1 MEKILAI
8 LGILIVTGLVYCL
21 SRDKKNIN
29 WKTVLTAL
37 LVQIALAGIL
47 ILTPAWKVVEWLSN
61 LVSNILGYATEGI
74 VFVFGDLATSGFS
87 LFLSSLM
94 PVVFTSALVGLL
106 FHFGII
112 QKIIKVIG
120 ILLAKLF
127 NVDTI
132 VMVNSIANSFL
143 GQSDSLFV
151 TKNYLPKVKD
161 SVIFATLVGG
171 MTSISVGVI
180 GLYMGFGA
188 SLEWIIISMPL
199 TVLGSFTFT
208 QIIFPTKYEDVDKLE
223 IEATKGSNCLET
235 MVNYGRDGFNG
246 VIGVTIALLVFISL
260 VALVN
265 GILPFDLTLEGI
277 LGIVFRPLAFLMGVP
292 SNEVNMVAEILA
304 TKLVLNEA
312 VAFGLPTFAMLSV
325 KAKAM
330 MTVALC
336 GFAGFGSIGILIGTY
351 TAIAPDKVKVVAK
364 YGMLALI
371 TATLVNI
378 LSGTIVG
385 LFL

>member
-8 LGILIVTGLVYCL
+8 LGILVVTGLVYGL
-21 SRDKKNIN
+21 SQDKKNIN

-37 LVQIALAGIL
+37 LVQIGFAGIM

-61 LVSNILGYATEGI
+61 LVSNILGYANEGI

-106 FHFGII
+106 FHFGIL

-180 GLYMGFGA
+180 GLYVGFGA

-223 IEATKGSNCLET
+223 IEATTGSNCLET

-265 GILPFDLTLEGI
+265 GILPFGLTLEGI

-336 GFAGFGSIGILIGTY
+336 GFAGFASIGILIGTY
-351 TAIAPDKVKVVAK
+351 TAIAPEKVKVVAK

>member
-8 LGILIVTGLVYCL
+8 LGILIVTGLVYGM
-21 SRDKKNIN
+21 SQDKKNIN

-37 LVQIALAGIL
+37 LVQIGFAGIM

-61 LVSNILGYATEGI
+61 LVSNILGYANEGI

-106 FHFGII
+106 FHFGIL

-180 GLYMGFGA
+180 GLYVGFGA

-223 IEATKGSNCLET
+223 IEATTGSNCLET

-265 GILPFDLTLEGI
+265 GILPFGLTLEGI

-292 SNEVNMVAEILA
+292 LNEVNMVAEILA

-336 GFAGFGSIGILIGTY
+336 GFAGFASIGILIGTY
-351 TAIAPDKVKVVAK
+351 TAIAPEKVKVVAK
-364 YGMLALI
+364 YGMLALL

>member
-8 LGILIVTGLVYCL
+8 LGILIVTGLVYGM
-21 SRDKKNIN
+21 SQDKKNIN

-37 LVQIALAGIL
+37 LVQIGFAGIM

-61 LVSNILGYATEGI
+61 LVSNILGYANEGI

-106 FHFGII
+106 FHFGIL

-180 GLYMGFGA
+180 GLYVGFGA

-208 QIIFPTKYEDVDKLE
+208 QIIFPTRYEDVDKLE
-223 IEATKGSNCLET
+223 IEATTGSNCLET

-265 GILPFDLTLEGI
+265 GILPFGLTLEGI

-292 SNEVNMVAEILA
+292 LNEVNMVAEILA

-336 GFAGFGSIGILIGTY
+336 GFAGFASIGILIGTY
-351 TAIAPDKVKVVAK
+351 TAIAPEKVKVVAK
-364 YGMLALI
+364 YGMLALL

>member
-61 LVSNILGYATEGI
+61 LVSNILEYATEGI

>member
-1 MEKILAI
+1 MEKLIAI
-8 LGILIVTGLVYCL
+8 LGILIVTGLVYGM
-21 SRDKKNIN
+21 SQDKKNIN

-37 LVQIALAGIL
+37 LVQIGFAGIM

-61 LVSNILGYATEGI
+61 LVSNILGYANEGI

-106 FHFGII
+106 FHFGIL

-180 GLYMGFGA
+180 GLYVGFGA

-208 QIIFPTKYEDVDKLE
+208 QIIFPTRYEDVDKLE
-223 IEATKGSNCLET
+223 IEATTGSNCLET

-265 GILPFDLTLEGI
+265 GILPFGLTLEGI

-292 SNEVNMVAEILA
+292 LNEVNMVAEILA

-336 GFAGFGSIGILIGTY
+336 GFAGFASIGILIGTY
-351 TAIAPDKVKVVAK
+351 TAIAPEKVKVVAK
-364 YGMLALI
+364 YGMLALL

>member
-1 MEKILAI
+1 MEKIIAI
-8 LGILIVTGLVYCL
+8 LGILIVTGLVYGM
-21 SRDKKNIN
+21 SQDKKNIN

-47 ILTPAWKVVEWLSN
+47 ILTPAWKIVEWLSN
-61 LVSNILGYATEGI
+61 LVSNILAYANEGI

-87 LFLSSLM
+87 LFLGSLM

-106 FHFGII
+106 FHFGIL

-188 SLEWIIISMPL
+188 SLEWIIISLPL

-208 QIIFPTKYEDVDKLE
+208 QIIFPTRYEDVDKLE

-265 GILPFDLTLEGI
+265 GILPFGLTLEGI

-292 SNEVNMVAEILA
+292 ANEVKMVAEILA

-364 YGMLALI
+364 YGVLALI

>member
-1 MEKILAI
+1 MEKIIAI
-8 LGILIVTGLVYCL
+8 LGILIVTGLVYGM
-21 SRDKKNIN
+21 SQDKKNIN

-47 ILTPAWKVVEWLSN
+47 ILTPAWKIVEWLSN
-61 LVSNILGYATEGI
+61 LVSNILAYANEGI

-106 FHFGII
+106 FHFGIL

-208 QIIFPTKYEDVDKLE
+208 QIIFPTRYEDVDKLE

-265 GILPFDLTLEGI
+265 GILPFGLTLEGI

-292 SNEVNMVAEILA
+292 ANEVKMFAEILA

>member
-8 LGILIVTGLVYCL
+8 LGILIVTGLVYGM
-21 SRDKKNIN
+21 SQDKKNIN

-37 LVQIALAGIL
+37 LVQIGFAGMM
-47 ILTPAWKVVEWLSN
+47 ILTPAWKIVEWLSN
-61 LVSNILGYATEGI
+61 LVSNILGYANEGI

-106 FHFGII
+106 FHFGIL

-180 GLYMGFGA
+180 GLYVGFGA

-208 QIIFPTKYEDVDKLE
+208 QIIFPTRYEDVDKLE
-223 IEATKGSNCLET
+223 IEATTGSNCLET

-265 GILPFDLTLEGI
+265 GILPFGLTLEGI

-292 SNEVNMVAEILA
+292 LNEVNMVAEILA

-336 GFAGFGSIGILIGTY
+336 GFAGFASIGILIGTY
-351 TAIAPDKVKVVAK
+351 TAIAPEKVKVVAK
-364 YGMLALI
+364 YGMLALL